1 MSNFP
6 SFRWKN
12 PFLTAAALLGAVL
25 CAATV
30 VALPR
35 PALAQAAYPAK
46 PIKLIVPFGAGGI
59 TDVVARLVGQKLGE
73 ELKQSVIIDNRAG
86 AGGNIAAQA
95 LAQAAPDGYT
105 LLLGT
110 VGTQVVNKMI
120 YSKLAYDASAFAP
133 VSLVSNSPYV
143 LVVNDALRVDDV
155 KGLVA
160 YAKANPGKLNAGS
173 AGNASSPHLGL
184 ELFKI
189 ATNTE
194 IVHVPF
200 KSGAE
205 AINAALGGQVQ
216 IVIDAIPVIRSQV
229 QAGRLKALVIADDAR
244 SGAMPKVPT
253 SAEAGVPTFLIG
265 SWNALL
271 APPGTPKQQTT
282 LLSEALARALARPEL
297 QAKLAEIGV
306 EPLPTGEAAYLKHV
320 RSETDKWTRITKAA
334 GTKVD

>member
-1 MSNFP
+1 MSNSVSLRWRS
-6 SFRWKN
+6 SFTR
-12 PFLTAAALLGAVL
+12 AAALLGAVL
-25 CAATV
+25 SAAAI
-30 VALPR
+30 VAVPR
-35 PALAQAAYPAK
+35 PASAQAAYPSK

-73 ELKQSVIIDNRAG
+73 ELKQSVVIENRAG

-120 YSKLAYDASAFAP
+120 YNKLAYDASTFVP
-133 VSLVSNSPYV
+133 ISLVSNSPYV
-143 LVVNDALRVDDV
+143 LAVGEVPRIDDV
-155 KGLVA
+155 KSLVA
-160 YAKANPGKLNAGS
+160 YAKANPGALNAGS

-189 ATNTE
+189 ATNTA
-194 IVHVPF
+194 IVHIPF

-216 IVIDAIPVIRSQV
+216 IVIDAIPVIKSQV
-229 QAGRLKALVIADDAR
+229 QAGRLKALVIAADAR
-244 SGAMPKVPT
+244 STAMPNVPT

-271 APPGTPKQQTT
+271 APPGTAKQQTA
-282 LLSEALARALARPEL
+282 LLSEALTRALARPDL
-297 QAKLAEIGV
+297 QAKLAEMGI

-320 RSETDKWTRITKAA
+320 RSETEKWGRITKAA

>member
-1 MSNFP
+1 MSNFL

-12 PFLTAAALLGAVL
+12 SFLKAAAMLGAVVG
-25 CAATV
+25 AA
-30 VALPR
+30 AILAAPK
-35 PALAQAAYPAK
+35 PAFAQDAYPSK
-46 PIKLIVPFGAGGI
+46 PIKLLVPFGAGGI

-73 ELKQSVIIDNRAG
+73 ELKQPVVIENRAG
-86 AGGNIAAQA
+86 ASGSIAAQA

-120 YSKLAYDASAFAP
+120 YNKLAYDAAAFAP
-133 VSLVSNSPYV
+133 ISLVSNSPYV
-143 LVVNDALRVDDV
+143 LAVGDIPGVTDL
-155 KGLVA
+155 KSLVA
-160 YAKANPGKLNAGS
+160 YAKANPEKLNAGS

-189 ATNTE
+189 STGTA
-194 IVHVPF
+194 IVHIPF

-205 AINAALGGQVQ
+205 AINAALGNQVQ
-216 IVIDAIPVIRSQV
+216 IVIDAIPVVKSHV
-229 QAGRLKALVIADDAR
+229 QAGKLKALAIADHAR
-244 SGAMPKVPT
+244 STAMPNVPT

-282 LLSEALARALARPEL
+282 VVADALARVLAHPEL
-297 QAKLAEIGV
+297 QTKLAEMGV
-306 EPLPTGEAAYLKHV
+306 EALPTGEAAYQKHV
-320 RSETDKWTRITKAA
+320 RSETEKWARITKAA

>member
-1 MSNFP
+1 M
-6 SFRWKN
+6 
-12 PFLTAAALLGAVL
+12 L
-25 CAATV
+25 CAALGAAAIVT
-30 VALPR
+30 APR
-35 PALAQAAYPAK
+35 PVSAKEAYPSKA
-46 PIKLIVPFGAGGI
+46 IKLLVPFGAGGI

-73 ELKQSVIIDNRAG
+73 ELKQPVVIENRAG

-120 YSKLAYDASAFAP
+120 YSKLAYDSATFAP

-143 LVVNDALRVDDV
+143 LAVGDIQGVTDL
-155 KGLVA
+155 KSLVA
-160 YAKANPGKLNAGS
+160 YAKANPEKLNAGS

-189 ATNTE
+189 STGTA
-194 IVHVPF
+194 IVHIPF

-205 AINAALGGQVQ
+205 AINAALSNQVQ
-216 IVIDAIPVIRSQV
+216 IVIDAIPVVKSQV
-229 QAGRLKALVIADDAR
+229 QAGKLKALAIAAEAPNP
-244 SGAMPKVPT
+244 AMPTVPT
-253 SAEAGVPTFLIG
+253 SAQAGVPAFLIG

-271 APPGTPKQQTT
+271 APPGTPKQQT
-282 LLSEALARALARPEL
+282 SIVAEALSRALSRPEL
-297 QAKLAEIGV
+297 QTKLAELGV
-306 EPLPTGEAAYLKHV
+306 ESLPAGEAAYQKHV
-320 RSETDKWTRITKAA
+320 RSEIQKWTRITKAA